1 MLQGYDSLYYG
12 YSSLDGS
19 VVVRIL
25 KVVLKEFNMSR
36 QSVVY
41 RVIVCV
47 SFSYWLLTCVSITRP
62 PSQQSLRTVSV
73 SCRMPLSR
81 EDEKKMLPD
90 LKKPQ
95 GPVRYRP
102 QIAKHVPEAIFYLWY
117 NACNLKLTNL
127 TILSGQF
134 RVKYI
139 HIVVQ
144 PSSRAFF
151 FFFCLIKL
159 KLRSH

>member
-1 MLQGYDSLYYG
+1 M
-12 YSSLDGS
+12 
-19 VVVRIL
+19 
-25 KVVLKEFNMSR
+25 VLKEFNMSR

-47 SFSYWLLTCVSITRP
+47 SFSYWLLTCVSITCP
-62 PSQQSLRTVSV
+62 PSQQSLRTVSM

-102 QIAKHVPEAIFYLWY
+102 QITKHVPEAVFYLW
-117 NACNLKLTNL
+117 
-127 TILSGQF
+127 
-134 RVKYI
+134 
-139 HIVVQ
+139 
-144 PSSRAFF
+144 
-151 FFFCLIKL
+151 
-159 KLRSH
+159 